1 MLSFDPSYLI
11 EWKLPVGY
19 PCLTGTWLLTARWW
33 TPPPPSFGL
42 ISFLDPAMDQ
52 FWLDP
57 LEDSEPPLEPQS
69 SETLDQVNHLIKPLH
84 ENFLQNLII
93 LTCNIIVAWS
103 FLNTFFSSPGGASL
117 ARKAGIRAL
126 LSRRRTFE
134 ISEPQPAQ
142 SIFSIEVHHNGVH
155 NYIDGY
161 MSGLNTA
168 SWDPVFWF
176 IHSFF
181 QLLWVAFRNG
191 QRANGINPER
201 DYPRGVRVPAGH
213 EFYQRMNF
221 MPFMRRI
228 TNLEG
233 LSNRYDRIVQYAPM
247 PRCPACGGSPFL
259 VCLRGVCV
267 SRSSRRAP
275 VFFRGKR
282 SAGTSGDQLADENVN
297 PNTTNL
303 IQSNEAALSTLNKP
317 YQNTFMIDGK
327 IDEDAWAYIPIR
339 VLYERPKG
347 FNFHTTS
354 PGATKRDMYDP
365 ENFKNEAKRI
375 GLHNEVQYKQQCTPS
390 GSGAA
395 KVFVQSN
402 GLNYAGKYK
411 DYAIVDERQPVTS
424 AITYVGFKK
433 PSTSDS
439 EVILTA
445 YDTCGRICRPACPVY
460 GHHRES
466 YRACSGSFRISSK
479 SPLMF
484 SQNYGSAVSSTWN
497 VREMEP
503 GCKSSQSLPITFV
516 CDHQNSWPWESKLW

>member
-1 MLSFDPSYLI
+1 MSYLN
-11 EWKLPVGY
+11 
-19 PCLTGTWLLTARWW
+19 
-33 TPPPPSFGL
+33 S
-42 ISFLDPAMDQ
+42 
-52 FWLDP
+52 
-57 LEDSEPPLEPQS
+57 
-69 SETLDQVNHLIKPLH
+69 
-84 ENFLQNLII
+84 
-93 LTCNIIVAWS
+93 
-103 FLNTFFSSPGGASL
+103 GGASL

-134 ISEPQPAQ
+134 ITEPQPAQ

-191 QRANGINPER
+191 QRASGINPER
-201 DYPRGVRVPAGH
+201 DYPRGVRIPPGH

-233 LSNRYDRIVQYAPM
+233 FSSRYDRIVQYAPM
-247 PRCPACGGSPFL
+247 PRCPACGGSPYL
-259 VCLRGVCV
+259 ACVRGVCV
-267 SRSSRRAP
+267 SRSSRRPP

-282 SAGTSGDQLADENVN
+282 SVSTPEDQLADANVN

-317 YQNTFMIDGK
+317 YQNTFMINGK

-354 PGATKRDMYDP
+354 PGASKRDMYDP
-365 ENFKNEAKRI
+365 ENFKADAKRI
-375 GLHNEVQYKQQCTPS
+375 GLHNEVLYKQQCTPS

-424 AITYVGFKK
+424 AITYIGFKK
-433 PSTSDS
+433 PTDSDS
-439 EVILTA
+439 DVILTA

-466 YRACSGSFRISSK
+466 YKACSGSFRISSR

-484 SQNYGSAVSSTWN
+484 SQTYGSAVSNTWN

-503 GCKSSQSLPITFV
+503 GCQSKSLPITFV
-516 CDHQNSWPWESKLW
+516 CDHQNSWPWESKL

>member
-1 MLSFDPSYLI
+1 M
-11 EWKLPVGY
+11 
-19 PCLTGTWLLTARWW
+19 
-33 TPPPPSFGL
+33 
-42 ISFLDPAMDQ
+42 
-52 FWLDP
+52 
-57 LEDSEPPLEPQS
+57 
-69 SETLDQVNHLIKPLH
+69 
-84 ENFLQNLII
+84 
-93 LTCNIIVAWS
+93 AWS

-282 SAGTSGDQLADENVN
+282 SADTSGDQLADENVN

>member
-1 MLSFDPSYLI
+1 M
-11 EWKLPVGY
+11 
-19 PCLTGTWLLTARWW
+19 
-33 TPPPPSFGL
+33 
-42 ISFLDPAMDQ
+42 
-52 FWLDP
+52 
-57 LEDSEPPLEPQS
+57 
-69 SETLDQVNHLIKPLH
+69 
-84 ENFLQNLII
+84 
-93 LTCNIIVAWS
+93 
-103 FLNTFFSSPGGASL
+103 
-117 ARKAGIRAL
+117 ARKAGIRAM

-134 ISEPQPAQ
+134 ITEPQHAQ

-155 NYIDGY
+155 NWIDGY

-191 QRANGINPER
+191 QRASGINPER
-201 DYPRGVRVPAGH
+201 DYPRGIRVPRGH

-221 MPFMRRI
+221 MPFMRRM

-233 LSNRYDRIVQYAPM
+233 FSNRYDRIVRYAPM
-247 PRCPACGGSPFL
+247 PRCPNCGGSGYFR
-259 VCLRGVCV
+259 CLRGVCV
-267 SRSSRRAP
+267 PSSNRRQP
-275 VFFRGKR
+275 IIFRGKR
-282 SAGTSGDQLADENVN
+282 SVGAKEDQLADENVN

-317 YQNTFMIDGK
+317 YQNTFMINGK
-327 IDEDAWAYIPIR
+327 IDEDAWAYVPIR

-354 PGATKRDMYDP
+354 PRATQRDMYDP
-365 ENFKNEAKRI
+365 ENFKKAAQKI
-375 GLHNEVQYKQQCTPS
+375 GLQNQVKYTHQCVPS

-395 KVFVQSN
+395 KVFVQSS
-402 GLNYAGKYK
+402 GLNYAGTYK

-424 AITYVGFKK
+424 AMTYIGFKK
-433 PSTSDS
+433 PLDSDS

-460 GHHRES
+460 SQHRES
-466 YRACSGSFRISSK
+466 YKACSGSFRMSSR

-484 SQNYGSAVSSTWN
+484 SSTYGGAVTNAWN
-497 VREMEP
+497 VRERMEP
-503 GCKSSQSLPITFV
+503 GCQSKSLPITFV
-516 CDHQNSWPWESKLW
+516 CDHQNSWPWGSKL